1 MGINFGRM
9 AQGIA
14 TGYLGAAI
22 KDKESKDNARLE
34 VIKAAGIN
42 FETNIKPAHEK
53 EMKLFKS
60 DYDMV
65 ATVHGKEIAN
75 LFGDTPGFYGTG
87 KGLDTVNAILK
98 ERGID
103 ENDLKNFKFSTEE
116 ERAEKRTSAFDQ
128 KQSTMNGLTGIGGI
142 GPNNAKMS
150 LEGFGETESTD
161 QTTIP
166 APVDMGTIKENV
178 EDASDTT
185 QATSINQDVST
196 LFSDKPAERGVESKF
211 ENIKKNVVEQYGYGE
226 TVQMANGS
234 LEFKMVGSKR
244 NEANAHIALAENF
257 SKNRTDINQIEAATL
272 AKQELDSQVF
282 TPFKIIEFSVDN
294 MNYSPGDGET
304 GKAILGN
311 INTKVDSTTTTIK
324 EMRDGKKVDTG
335 LSVYEFIRDIYDN
348 DLLQD
353 GSGNV
358 NKAVFDKFLENI
370 PVNIMYGDDSL
381 KSVFA
386 NAHQMQY
393 FKNN

>member
-1 MGINFGRM
+1 M
-9 AQGIA
+9 
-14 TGYLGAAI
+14 
-22 KDKESKDNARLE
+22 
-34 VIKAAGIN
+34 
-42 FETNIKPAHEK
+42 
-53 EMKLFKS
+53 
-60 DYDMV
+60 
-65 ATVHGKEIAN
+65 
-75 LFGDTPGFYGTG
+75 
-87 KGLDTVNAILK
+87 
-98 ERGID
+98 
-103 ENDLKNFKFSTEE
+103 
-116 ERAEKRTSAFDQ
+116 
-128 KQSTMNGLTGIGGI
+128 
-142 GPNNAKMS
+142 
-150 LEGFGETESTD
+150 
-161 QTTIP
+161 
-166 APVDMGTIKENV
+166 
-178 EDASDTT
+178 
-185 QATSINQDVST
+185 
-196 LFSDKPAERGVESKF
+196 FSDKPAERGVESKF

>member
-53 EMKLFKS
+53 EMKLFNE
-60 DYDMV
+60 DYRMV
-65 ATVHGKEIAN
+65 EQQHGTEIAN

-98 ERGID
+98 EQNID
-103 ENDLKNFKFSTEE
+103 KNDLKNFKFSTEE

-166 APVDMGTIKENV
+166 APVDMGTMKENV
-178 EDASDTT
+178 EDAPDTT

-196 LFSDKPAERGVESKF
+196 LFSDKPDTVGIESKF
-211 ENIKKNVVEQYGYGE
+211 NNITKSVNEQYRYGE
-226 TVQMANGS
+226 TIEMQDGTMS
-234 LEFKMVGSKR
+234 FKMNGAKVK
-244 NEANAHIALAENF
+244 EANAHYAISNSIAM
-257 SKNRTDINQIEAATL
+257 SKNVNQIDAASL
-272 AKQELDSQVF
+272 GKQELDSQVF

-294 MNYSPGDGET
+294 MKYSPGDGEN
-304 GKAILGN
+304 GKAILGD
-311 INTKVDSTTTTIK
+311 ISTEVDSVTTTIK

-348 DLLQD
+348 DLLKD
-353 GSGNV
+353 NSGNV
-358 NKAVFDKFLENI
+358 SKPVFDKFLENL
-370 PVNIMYGDDSL
+370 PVNIMYNGESL

>member
-75 LFGDTPGFYGTG
+75 LFGDQDGFFGTG

-98 ERGID
+98 EQNID
-103 ENDLKNFKFSTEE
+103 KNDLKNFKFSTEE
-116 ERAEKRTSAFDQ
+116 ERAEKRTSAFDK
-128 KQSTMNGLTGIGGI
+128 KQFAMNGLTGIGGT
-142 GPNNAKMS
+142 GPKVAEMQ
-150 LEGFGETESTD
+150 LEGFGETEPTD

-166 APVDMGTIKENV
+166 APVDMGTMKENV
-178 EDASDTT
+178 EDAPDTT

-196 LFSDKPAERGVESKF
+196 LFSDKPDTVGIESKF
-211 ENIKKNVVEQYGYGE
+211 NNITKSVNEQYRYGE
-226 TVQMANGS
+226 TIEMQDGTMS
-234 LEFKMVGSKR
+234 FKMNGAKVK
-244 NEANAHIALAENF
+244 EANAHYAISNSIAM
-257 SKNRTDINQIEAATL
+257 SKNVNQIDAASL
-272 AKQELDSQVF
+272 GKQELDSQVF

-348 DLLQD
+348 DLLKD
-353 GSGNV
+353 NSGNV
-358 NKAVFDKFLENI
+358 SKPVFDKFLENL
-370 PVNIMYGDDSL
+370 PVNIMYNGESL

>member
-75 LFGDTPGFYGTG
+75 LFGDQDGFFGTG

-98 ERGID
+98 EQNID
-103 ENDLKNFKFSTEE
+103 KNDLKNFKFSTEE
-116 ERAEKRTSAFDQ
+116 ERAEKRTSAFDK
-128 KQSTMNGLTGIGGI
+128 KQFAMNSLTGIGGT
-142 GPNNAKMS
+142 GPKVAEMQ
-150 LEGFGETESTD
+150 LEGFGETEPTD

-166 APVDMGTIKENV
+166 APVDMGTMKENV
-178 EDASDTT
+178 EDAPDTT

-196 LFSDKPAERGVESKF
+196 LFSDKPDTVGIESKF
-211 ENIKKNVVEQYGYGE
+211 NNITKSVNEQYRYGE
-226 TVQMANGS
+226 TIEMQDGTMS
-234 LEFKMVGSKR
+234 FKMNGAKVK
-244 NEANAHIALAENF
+244 EANAHYAISNSIAM
-257 SKNRTDINQIEAATL
+257 SKNVNQIDAASL
-272 AKQELDSQVF
+272 GKQELDSQVF

-294 MNYSPGDGET
+294 MKYSPGDGEN
-304 GKAILGN
+304 GKAILGD
-311 INTKVDSTTTTIK
+311 ISTEVDSVTTTIK

-348 DLLQD
+348 DLLKD
-353 GSGNV
+353 NSGNV
-358 NKAVFDKFLENI
+358 SKPVFDKFLENL
-370 PVNIMYGDDSL
+370 PVNIMYNGESL

>member
-75 LFGDTPGFYGTG
+75 LFGDQDGFFGTG

-98 ERGID
+98 EQNID
-103 ENDLKNFKFSTEE
+103 KNDLKNFKFSTEE

-166 APVDMGTIKENV
+166 APVDMGTMKENV
-178 EDASDTT
+178 EDAPDTT

-196 LFSDKPAERGVESKF
+196 LFSDKPDTVGIESKF
-211 ENIKKNVVEQYGYGE
+211 NNITKSVNEQYRYGE
-226 TVQMANGS
+226 TIEMQDGTMS
-234 LEFKMVGSKR
+234 FKMNGAKVK
-244 NEANAHIALAENF
+244 EANAHYAISNNIAM
-257 SKNRTDINQIEAATL
+257 SKNVNQIDAASL
-272 AKQELDSQVF
+272 GKQELDSQVF